1 LPALLTTKALA
12 MSPESPADR
21 PAPGGVTLQPG
32 VVDGRV
38 LCQQLE
44 ILARQGTRTTL
55 PMLAVVAAI
64 AYLAWDHVSV
74 GVILPWAATV
84 LAISVARSLVCSRIA
99 RRGLEAAAA
108 PVWKHRFLVF
118 ALVSG
123 TAAGSIAVAIF
134 PDLPGDR
141 RAVITMMVCCWGVA
155 TVTANGP
162 FPRMVASYAGPIF
175 ALTILGWMLSGASE
189 TPLVA
194 LLLALFYAL
203 LVAFAAETGR
213 VIEQS
218 IRLRYANE
226 ELLGQKEQLLALMR
240 AAFDKAESARNKAEE
255 ASRSKSQFLA
265 SASHDLR
272 QPLHA
277 LSLLTA
283 LLKDMTEDARVREV
297 GRHIELSVQSLD
309 GLFGALLD
317 LSKLDAGAVK
327 PELREI
333 ALHELID
340 RLSIE
345 YQPKAQSKGLI
356 YECESDRIWVRTDPI
371 LLERVMRNLLENAI
385 RFTPAG
391 RVAVYAR
398 RAAEG
403 LSISVSDTGIGIP
416 DSERSRIFEEF
427 YQIGNPARSRAQGLG
442 LGLSIV
448 RRLSDLLGFEV
459 VVSSRA
465 GQGSV
470 FAIKV
475 PESQLRTAPTGVAI
489 ERPAQVE
496 DDVSGIVV
504 LVIEDDG
511 EVRNAM
517 NLSLRRWDCTPLI
530 AASLDDARKLLDA
543 TRLRPEV
550 LICDLRLGNGASGI
564 AAISA
569 LRTELGSVPA
579 ALVTGD
585 IDAGKLAEVRASGLD
600 VLHKPVKPGELRAL
614 LHALARPASDPVP
627 QSAS

>member
-1 LPALLTTKALA
+1 LPTLLTTKALA

-32 VVDGRV
+32 AVDGRV
-38 LCQQLE
+38 LSQQLE

-55 PMLAVVAAI
+55 PVAAVAAAI
-64 AYLAWDHVSV
+64 AYLIWGHVSV
-74 GVILPWAATV
+74 WLILPWAGTV
-84 LAISVARSLVCSRIA
+84 LTLNVGRSLVCSRIV
-99 RRGLEAAAA
+99 RRGFEPAAA
-108 PVWKHRFLVF
+108 PVWKHRFLIL
-118 ALVSG
+118 ALLSG
-123 TAAGSIAVAIF
+123 TASGSIAVLAF
-134 PDLPGDR
+134 PDLSGEL
-141 RAVITMMVCCWGVA
+141 RAVITMIVCLWGVA
-155 TVTANGP
+155 TVTTNGP
-162 FPRMVASYAGPIF
+162 FPRLVLGHAGPIF
-175 ALTILGWMLSGASE
+175 GLTALGWVLARAPE
-189 TPLVA
+189 APLVA
-194 LLLALFYAL
+194 LLLVLFFAL
-203 LVAFAAETGR
+203 LVAFAVETAR

-218 IRLRYANE
+218 ILLRYANE
-226 ELLGQKEQLLALMR
+226 ELLAQKEQLLGLMR

-283 LLKDMTEDARVREV
+283 LLNDMTEDVRVREV

-356 YECESDRIWVRTDPI
+356 YECDADRIWIRTDPI
-371 LLERVMRNLLENAI
+371 LLERVIRNLLENAI
-385 RFTPAG
+385 RFTHAG

-403 LSISVSDTGIGIP
+403 LSISVSDTGIGIA
-416 DSERSRIFEEF
+416 DAERARIFEEF
-427 YQIGNPARSRAQGLG
+427 YQIGNPARSRTQGLG

-448 RRLSDLLGFEV
+448 RRLSDLLGFQV
-459 VVSSRA
+459 VVSSRS

-475 PESQLRTAPTGVAI
+475 PDSQVQTAPTTAAI
-489 ERPAQVE
+489 ERPVQDA

-504 LVIEDDG
+504 LVIEDDA

-517 NLSLRRWDCTPLI
+517 NLSLCRWGCTPLI
-530 AASLDDARKLLDA
+530 ADSLEEARKLLDA
-543 TRLRPEV
+543 TRLRPDV

-564 AAISA
+564 AAIDA
-569 LRTELGSVPA
+569 LRTALGPVPA

-585 IDAGKLAEVRASGLD
+585 TDAGKLAEVRASGLD
-600 VLHKPVKPGELRAL
+600 VLHKPVKSLELRAL
-614 LHALARPASDPVP
+614 LYSLARPASDPAL
-627 QSAS
+627 QGAS

>member
-1 LPALLTTKALA
+1 
-12 MSPESPADR
+12 MSPESLADR
-21 PAPGGVTLQPG
+21 PAAGGVTPQPG
-32 VVDGRV
+32 AVDGRV
-38 LCQQLE
+38 LSQQLE

-55 PMLAVVAAI
+55 PVAAVAAVI
-64 AYLAWDHVSV
+64 AYLVWGHVSAWL
-74 GVILPWAATV
+74 ILPWAGTV
-84 LAISVARSLVCSRIA
+84 LTLNLVRSLVCSRIV
-99 RRGLEAAAA
+99 RRGLEPAAA
-108 PVWKHRFLVF
+108 PVWKRRFLIL
-118 ALVSG
+118 ALLSG
-123 TAAGSIAVAIF
+123 AVAGSIAVLAF
-134 PDLPGDR
+134 PDLSGEL
-141 RAVITMMVCCWGVA
+141 RAVVTMIVCLWGVG
-155 TVTANGP
+155 TITTNGP
-162 FPRMVASYAGPIF
+162 FPRLVLGHAGPIF
-175 ALTILGWMLSGASE
+175 GLTALGWVLAGAPGA
-189 TPLVA
+189 PLVA
-194 LLLALFYAL
+194 LLLALFFAL
-203 LVAFAAETGR
+203 LVAFGVETAR

-226 ELLGQKEQLLALMR
+226 ELLAQKEQLLALMR

-356 YECESDRIWVRTDPI
+356 YECDADHIWLRTDPI

-391 RVAVYAR
+391 RVALHAR

-416 DSERSRIFEEF
+416 DPERARIFEEF
-427 YQIGNPARSRAQGLG
+427 YQIGNPARSRTQGLG

-448 RRLSDLLGFEV
+448 RRLSDLLGFQVE
-459 VVSSRA
+459 VSSRA

-475 PESQLRTAPTGVAI
+475 PDSQLRSAPSGAAI
-489 ERPAQVE
+489 ERPAPAE

-504 LVIEDDG
+504 LVIEDDA

-530 AASLDDARKLLDA
+530 AESLDDARKLLA
-543 TRLRPEV
+543 ASGLRPEV

-569 LRTELGSVPA
+569 LRTALGPVPA

-585 IDAGKLAEVRASGLD
+585 TDAGKLAEVRASGLD

-614 LHALARPASDPVP
+614 LHTLARPAPDPAL
-627 QSAS
+627 QGAA

>member
-1 LPALLTTKALA
+1 

-21 PAPGGVTLQPG
+21 PPAGGVTPQPG
-32 VVDGRV
+32 AVDGRV
-38 LCQQLE
+38 LSQQLE

-55 PMLAVVAAI
+55 PVAAVAAVI
-64 AYLAWDHVSV
+64 AYLVWGHVSAWL
-74 GVILPWAATV
+74 ILPWAGTV
-84 LAISVARSLVCSRIA
+84 LTLNLVRSLVCSRIV
-99 RRGLEAAAA
+99 RRGFEPAAA
-108 PVWKHRFLVF
+108 PVWKRRFLIL
-118 ALVSG
+118 ALLSG
-123 TAAGSIAVAIF
+123 TASGSIAVLAF
-134 PDLPGDR
+134 PDLSGEL
-141 RAVITMMVCCWGVA
+141 RAVITMIVCLWGVA
-155 TVTANGP
+155 TVTTNGP
-162 FPRMVASYAGPIF
+162 FPRLVLGHAGPIF
-175 ALTILGWMLSGASE
+175 GLTALGWMLARAPE
-189 TPLVA
+189 APLVA
-194 LLLALFYAL
+194 LLLALFFAL
-203 LVAFAAETGR
+203 LVAFAVETAR

-226 ELLGQKEQLLALMR
+226 ELLAQKEQLLGLMR
-240 AAFDKAESARNKAEE
+240 AAYDKAESARNKAEE

-345 YQPKAQSKGLI
+345 YQPKAQSTGLI
-356 YECESDRIWVRTDPI
+356 YECDADHIWLRTDPI

-391 RVAVYAR
+391 RVALYAR

-403 LSISVSDTGIGIP
+403 LSISVSDSGIGIP
-416 DSERSRIFEEF
+416 DAERARIFEEF

-448 RRLSDLLGFEV
+448 RRLSDLLGMQVEL
-459 VVSSRA
+459 SSRA

-475 PESQLRTAPTGVAI
+475 PDSQLQAAPTAVAV
-489 ERPAQVE
+489 ERPVQDE

-504 LVIEDDG
+504 LVIEDDA
-511 EVRNAM
+511 EVRIAM
-517 NLSLRRWDCTPLI
+517 NLSLRRWGCIPLI
-530 AASLDDARKLLDA
+530 ADSLDEARKLLA
-543 TRLRPEV
+543 ANGLRPEV
-550 LICDLRLGNGASGI
+550 LICDLRLSNGASGI

-569 LRTELGSVPA
+569 LRTELGPVPA

-585 IDAGKLAEVRASGLD
+585 TDADKLAEVRASGLD

-614 LHALARPASDPVP
+614 LHTLARPAPDPAL
-627 QSAS
+627 QGAA

>member
-12 MSPESPADR
+12 MSPESLADR

-38 LCQQLE
+38 LSQQLE
-44 ILARQGTRTTL
+44 ILARQGMRTTL
-55 PMLAVVAAI
+55 PVAAVVAAI
-64 AYLAWDHVSV
+64 VYLAWGHVSV
-74 GVILPWAATV
+74 WLILSWAGAV
-84 LAISVARSLVCSRIA
+84 LTLSFARSLVCSHIV
-99 RRGLEAAAA
+99 RRGLEPAGA
-108 PVWKHRFLVF
+108 PAWKHRLLIL
-118 ALVSG
+118 ALASG
-123 TAAGSIAVAIF
+123 AAAGSVAVLTF
-134 PDLPGDR
+134 PDLSGDL
-141 RAVITMMVCCWGVA
+141 RAVVTMMVCLWGVA
-155 TVTANGP
+155 TVTTNGP
-162 FPRMVASYAGPIF
+162 FPRLVAGHAGPIF
-175 ALTILGWMLSGASE
+175 GLTALGWVLAGVPEA
-189 TPLVA
+189 PLVA
-194 LLLALFYAL
+194 LLLALFFGL
-203 LVAFAAETGR
+203 LAAFAVETAR

-226 ELLGQKEQLLALMR
+226 ELLEQKEQLLALMR
-240 AAFDKAESARNKAEE
+240 AAFDKAESARSKAEE

-283 LLKDMTEDARVREV
+283 LLNDMTEDVRVREV

-333 ALHELID
+333 DLHELID
-340 RLSIE
+340 RLSVE
-345 YQPKAQSKGLI
+345 YQPKAQDKGLI
-356 YECESDRIWVRTDPI
+356 YECDADRIWVRTDPI
-371 LLERVMRNLLENAI
+371 LLERVIRNLLENAI
-385 RFTPAG
+385 RFTHAG

-398 RAAEG
+398 RATEG

-427 YQIGNPARSRAQGLG
+427 YQIGNPARSRIQGLG

-448 RRLSDLLGFEV
+448 RRLSDLLGFQV

-475 PESQLRTAPTGVAI
+475 PDSQVRTAPTAAAI
-489 ERPAQVE
+489 ERPVQDE

-504 LVIEDDG
+504 LVIEDDA

-530 AASLDDARKLLDA
+530 ADSLDDARKLLGA
-543 TRLRPEV
+543 TRLRPDV

-564 AAISA
+564 AAIGA
-569 LRTELGSVPA
+569 LRTELGPVPA

-585 IDAGKLAEVRASGLD
+585 TDAGKLAEVRASGLD
-600 VLHKPVKPGELRAL
+600 VLHKPVKSRELRAL
-614 LHALARPASDPVP
+614 LHALARPASDPAL